1 MNAHTYVPDPKRFE
15 QNAWDHI
22 EGSRAQTAKNVDFAK
37 AVSYAGFRKI
47 IGAPADGTGITPFGY
62 RYAGPFNEMDAGEP
76 INEVDAGAQTHDYEY
91 QDAASRED
99 VIRADEKFIATVEGT
114 GTVFGMAAGAAIRTK
129 MAVENQFGQIYPP
142 QEYLDNNAATALETT
157 YPELPEAE
165 PGENVDAELLAR
177 AIGVAF
183 GWRTLMYGDTETPV
197 DDTGDAL
204 DQQTQAM
211 QLAAL
216 AATVVWGKGLT
227 ELQGASQRLADT
239 VGPPDAVTTDQIVE
253 QILSGTGF
261 YGGTAQKLTR
271 ALASMVSSAVV
282 VPQQAYVFSAS
293 LDEQWAYVALLA
305 VSRKLALLFL
315 KVCHARRRQGISY
328 GEALTKVTG
337 AKPRR
342 PVNNAIDLMAHFLT
356 KAK

>member
-1 MNAHTYVPDPKRFE
+1 M
-15 QNAWDHI
+15 
-22 EGSRAQTAKNVDFAK
+22 
-37 AVSYAGFRKI
+37 
-47 IGAPADGTGITPFGY
+47 
-62 RYAGPFNEMDAGEP
+62 
-76 INEVDAGAQTHDYEY
+76 
-91 QDAASRED
+91 
-99 VIRADEKFIATVEGT
+99 
-114 GTVFGMAAGAAIRTK
+114 FGMTAGAAIRAK

-239 VGPPDAVTTDQIVE
+239 VGPPDAVATDQIVE
-253 QILSGTGF
+253 QILSGT
-261 YGGTAQKLTR
+261 
-271 ALASMVSSAVV
+271 AST
-282 VPQQAYVFSAS
+282 
-293 LDEQWAYVALLA
+293 VALHR
-305 VSRKLALLFL
+305 S
-315 KVCHARRRQGISY
+315 
-328 GEALTKVTG
+328 
-337 AKPRR
+337 
-342 PVNNAIDLMAHFLT
+342 
-356 KAK
+356 